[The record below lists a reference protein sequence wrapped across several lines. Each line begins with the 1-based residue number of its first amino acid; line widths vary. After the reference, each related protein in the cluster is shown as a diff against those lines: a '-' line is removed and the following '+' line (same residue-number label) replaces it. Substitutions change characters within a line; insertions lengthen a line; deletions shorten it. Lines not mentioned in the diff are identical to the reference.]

1 MNKIF
6 TTTSQK
12 ELKAQYRVL
21 MADVWEDERMIDFCT
36 KNADVIIKFANG
48 FVAEIEK
55 PSIKTHFCFGYRL
68 SSHDTEEFDN
78 ACDMAVYAR
87 KSEEYFKEKNLEDLK
102 RTIKNIEECR
112 FTPYFRNH
120 YCSQKNDILKGIEW
134 FEYYNE
140 PVSNPEYVKLTE
152 ADKALLLEAYKV
164 ELERFSKR
172 VDTYLKKYGTSKVK
186 SWSYWQDA

>member
-55 PSIKTHFCFGYRL
+55 PSIKTHFCFG
-68 SSHDTEEFDN
+68 
-78 ACDMAVYAR
+78 
-87 KSEEYFKEKNLEDLK
+87 
-102 RTIKNIEECR
+102 
-112 FTPYFRNH
+112 
-120 YCSQKNDILKGIEW
+120 
-134 FEYYNE
+134 
-140 PVSNPEYVKLTE
+140 
-152 ADKALLLEAYKV
+152 
-164 ELERFSKR
+164 
-172 VDTYLKKYGTSKVK
+172 
-186 SWSYWQDA
+186 

>member
-36 KNADVIIKFANG
+36 KKADVIIKFANG

-68 SSHDTEEFDN
+68 
-78 ACDMAVYAR
+78 
-87 KSEEYFKEKNLEDLK
+87 
-102 RTIKNIEECR
+102 
-112 FTPYFRNH
+112 
-120 YCSQKNDILKGIEW
+120 
-134 FEYYNE
+134 
-140 PVSNPEYVKLTE
+140 
-152 ADKALLLEAYKV
+152 
-164 ELERFSKR
+164 
-172 VDTYLKKYGTSKVK
+172 
-186 SWSYWQDA
+186 